1 MSKVSFSSQS
11 RLFHLVLYP
20 DSSTYS
26 TTNLLSEFVVADKN
40 VVEICYCLHDK
51 DVKDGVDLKPHYH
64 VVFRFKNP
72 IQYQTLLNRYSLPP
86 SCVNLPDT
94 TSKGSQSFRRMVRYL
109 IHADS
114 PKKYQYDLS
123 SIISNFDV
131 SQFFDQASADLQSSA
146 FLDLLDAV
154 STIGA
159 SRRSVALY
167 ATSSGLLSYYRLYY
181 HILWD
186 VVRDDSL
193 VNPQLLSRIE
203 RLEKILDLEC
213 QSW

>member
-20 DSSTYS
+20 DSTTYS
-26 TTNLLSEFVVADKN
+26 TTNLLSEFVATDKN
-40 VVEICYCLHDK
+40 VVEVCYCLHDK
-51 DVKDGVDLKPHYH
+51 DVKDEVDLKPHYH

-72 IQYQTLLNRYSLPP
+72 IQYQTLLNRYSLPA

-94 TSKGSQSFRRMVRYL
+94 SSKGSQSFRRMVRYL

-123 SIISNFDV
+123 SIVSNFDIN
-131 SQFFDQASADLQSSA
+131 QFFDQASSDLQSSA

-154 STIGA
+154 STKGA

-167 ATSSGLLSYYRLYY
+167 ATSSGLLSYYRLFY

-186 VVRDDSL
+186 VVKDDDI
-193 VNPQLLSRIE
+193 VNPQLLTRIE
-203 RLEKILDLEC
+203 NLEKLLDIEN
-213 QSW
+213 QPW